1 MSARVSISQI
11 TTVSASFA
19 DDLDAYRA
27 AGADG
32 IGIWEFKLA
41 EDSLER
47 FRQSGLVAATAVP
60 AVPSVL
66 PLPLMEGPEDPEER
80 VAAIRAGIR
89 RLAPF
94 EPPCVLFLTGPGED
108 RTAILNGLRAIADEG
123 QRWGV
128 RVALEPI
135 QREFAHLWTTV
146 SSLDEAAALIAE
158 SGADVGLMYDTWHLC
173 REPIEQI
180 ERHRDRIYG
189 VHIADWREPTRHT
202 NDRVLPGDGVVEF
215 RPILEAL
222 RWDGLFDLEIF
233 SEAELPGSLW
243 REDPNK
249 VATQGVQKLRK
260 VLASA
265 STATVNRA
273 GP

>member
-94 EPPCVLFLTGPGED
+94 EPP
-108 RTAILNGLRAIADEG
+108 
-123 QRWGV
+123 
-128 RVALEPI
+128 
-135 QREFAHLWTTV
+135 
-146 SSLDEAAALIAE
+146 
-158 SGADVGLMYDTWHLC
+158 
-173 REPIEQI
+173 
-180 ERHRDRIYG
+180 
-189 VHIADWREPTRHT
+189 
-202 NDRVLPGDGVVEF
+202 
-215 RPILEAL
+215 
-222 RWDGLFDLEIF
+222 
-233 SEAELPGSLW
+233 
-243 REDPNK
+243 
-249 VATQGVQKLRK
+249 
-260 VLASA
+260 
-265 STATVNRA
+265 
-273 GP
+273 